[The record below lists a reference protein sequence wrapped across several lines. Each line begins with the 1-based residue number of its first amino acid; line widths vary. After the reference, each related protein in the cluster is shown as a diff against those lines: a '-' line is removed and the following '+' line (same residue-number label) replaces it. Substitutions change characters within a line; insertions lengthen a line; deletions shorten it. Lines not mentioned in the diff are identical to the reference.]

1 MGIHSKNADGK
12 YHIKGKTFELLIG
25 TRAQVWH
32 ETAYKTSGGLR
43 KMDLVQNDKGR
54 IVSKSKYLT
63 AKKENRLLK
72 HGYGTEKGK
81 FGAVRVAVKSKK
93 IRKSRKTGGAIL
105 LGGYDDED
113 DVRRGG
119 AILLGGNDDIVEKT
133 NVVDLVKDPKADNGV
148 VNGAVVVETQKAVV
162 NEADVNPT
170 VEAVNKETKEVE
182 NPKVEAVVGGK
193 KRGGAILLGGKS
205 KKRGGA
211 ILLGGKS
218 KKRGGAILL

>member
-72 HGYGTEKGK
+72 HGYGTQKGK
-81 FGAVRVAVKSKK
+81 FGAIRVDV
-93 IRKSRKTGGAIL
+93 KSRKNKKMSGGINIM
-105 LGGYDDED
+105 GG
-113 DVRRGG
+113 
-119 AILLGGNDDIVEKT
+119 
-133 NVVDLVKDPKADNGV
+133 
-148 VNGAVVVETQKAVV
+148 
-162 NEADVNPT
+162 PT
-170 VEAVNKETKEVE
+170 V
-182 NPKVEAVVGGK
+182 
-193 KRGGAILLGGKS
+193 LLGGKKQKS
-205 KKRGGA
+205 QKRGGS
-211 ILLGGKS
+211 IVFGGKNQ
-218 KKRGGAILL
+218 KHGGNLALL

>member
-72 HGYGTEKGK
+72 HGYGTQKGK
-81 FGAVRVAVKSKK
+81 FGAVRVEVKS
-93 IRKSRKTGGAIL
+93 RKSRKTSGGL
-105 LGGYDDED
+105 
-113 DVRRGG
+113 VTM
-119 AILLGGNDDIVEKT
+119 LGGN
-133 NVVDLVKDPKADNGV
+133 LAML
-148 VNGAVVVETQKAVV
+148 
-162 NEADVNPT
+162 
-170 VEAVNKETKEVE
+170 
-182 NPKVEAVVGGK
+182 GGKSYK
-193 KRGGAILLGGKS
+193 KRGGAILL
-205 KKRGGA
+205 
-211 ILLGGKS
+211 
-218 KKRGGAILL
+218 